1 MTTLRRY
8 KEFPKLE
15 DLDPGIEP
23 GWDFDVLV
31 LQAEPETTTKG
42 GIILADTTRDNEQ
55 GAATDWL
62 IVGLSPTAFM
72 SQDWERTGLP
82 CPFAPGDVILSRRYP
97 GGADI
102 TGNDGRIYKLIKDK
116 DVLAKRIPGKLASV
130 AQSKA
135 A

>member
-42 GIILADTTRDNEQ
+42 GIILADATRDNEQ
-55 GAATDWL
+55 GAATDWM
-62 IVGLSPTAFM
+62 IVGISPRRSCLKTGSAPASLSVCA
-72 SQDWERTGLP
+72 G
-82 CPFAPGDVILSRRYP
+82 
-97 GGADI
+97 
-102 TGNDGRIYKLIKDK
+102 
-116 DVLAKRIPGKLASV
+116 
-130 AQSKA
+130 
-135 A
+135 